1 LTLLQVE
8 GPDLGTQRFQPER
21 GTMKLRVEGMSC
33 EHCVRTVREAVR
45 KVAPGAE
52 VRVDL
57 ASGTVEVTGPA
68 DRNAVEAAI
77 RDAGYEVTRG
87 APAGS

>member
-1 LTLLQVE
+1 
-8 GPDLGTQRFQPER
+8 
-21 GTMKLRVEGMSC
+21 MKLRVEGMSC

-57 ASGTVEVTGPA
+57 ATGTVEVAGPA
-68 DRNAVEAAI
+68 DRTAVEAAI
-77 RDAGYEVTRG
+77 REAGYEVTG
-87 APAGS
+87 EAPAAS